1 MDSAQL
7 QKYNKMTTAS
17 VGRLV
22 TEMAV
27 PAIVSM
33 LITSFY
39 NLADTFFIGR
49 INTQSTAAIGIVFSY
64 MAVIQAVSF
73 FFGHGSGNFISRALG
88 HRDTDSA
95 ETMASVGFFTLLIVS
110 SSIAI
115 LSFAFMRPLLRLF
128 GSTETIMPYAV
139 SYFQYIIIGTPFI
152 TSCFLFN
159 NQMRFQGNALM
170 SMIGIASGAVLNIA
184 LDPILIFVCDMG
196 IAGAGLATAVSQMFS
211 FVVMLYLSGKR
222 GGIRIKIS
230 RFRPTMRYYREIV
243 SGGLP
248 SLLRQGFMCLSM
260 MCLNNVASRYGDAM
274 VAAFSVVN
282 RVMMFAYAAMVG
294 YGQGFQPVCG
304 FNYGAGLY
312 HRVRKAFV
320 HSVAV
325 ATLYSIVVAFF
336 GIFFAEPI
344 VTAFRADDAE
354 VIEYGSRVLRY
365 QCFLFPLAG
374 YVVMTNMYLQNI
386 RKTWSAAV
394 LSAARQG
401 IFLIPMIFIGD
412 YLWGMYGVMIAQ
424 PIADLASFILAL
436 PLGIIAIRKMMRQAA
451 PILE

>member
-1 MDSAQL
+1 MR
-7 QKYNKMTTAS
+7 KYEKMTTEP

-33 LITSFY
+33 LVTSFY

-88 HRDTDSA
+88 HRDADSA
-95 ETMASVGFFTLLIVS
+95 ETMASVGFFSLLIIS
-110 SSIAI
+110 SSIAL

-139 SYFQYIIIGTPFI
+139 SYFQYILIGTPFI

-159 NQMRFQGNALM
+159 NQMRFQGNAVM

-184 LDPILIFVCDMG
+184 LDPILIFGCDMG

-211 FVVMLYLSGKR
+211 FAVMLYLSGKR
-222 GGIRIKIS
+222 GGIRVKVGK
-230 RFRPTMRYYREIV
+230 FKPTLKLYGEIA

-248 SLLRQGFMCLSM
+248 SLLRQGFMCLSAI
-260 MCLNNVASRYGDAM
+260 CLNNVASRYGDAM

-312 HRVRKAFV
+312 RRVKKAFV
-320 HSVAV
+320 HSVVV
-325 ATLYSIVVAFF
+325 ATSYSVVVAFF
-336 GIFFAEPI
+336 GLFFAEPI
-344 VTAFRADDAE
+344 VTSFRADDAE

-374 YVVMTNMYLQNI
+374 YVVITNMYLQNI
-386 RKTWSAAV
+386 RKTWSAAA
-394 LSAARQG
+394 LSGARQG

-412 YLWGMYGVMIAQ
+412 YFWGMYGVMIAQ
-424 PIADLASFILAL
+424 PIADLASFVLAL
-436 PLGIIAIRKMMRQAA
+436 PLGIMAIRQMMKLDKVAR
-451 PILE
+451 